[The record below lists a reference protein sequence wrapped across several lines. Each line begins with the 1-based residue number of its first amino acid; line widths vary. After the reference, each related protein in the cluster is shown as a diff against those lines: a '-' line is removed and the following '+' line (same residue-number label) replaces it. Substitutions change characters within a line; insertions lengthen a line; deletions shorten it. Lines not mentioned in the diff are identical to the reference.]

1 MAFFIFFV
9 LFVFPFLQAGPL
21 DNWAS
26 FLAWAIFI
34 IIPLIVTV
42 LLCITTAHE
51 DDNDSKKNLWL
62 RILVHLS
69 SITTVPAGRDSSGIS
84 SRLQI

>member
-1 MAFFIFFV
+1 MAFFISFV

-34 IIPLIVTV
+34 IIPLIVSV
-42 LLCITTAHE
+42 LLCITTARE
-51 DDNDSKKNLWL
+51 DDNDSKKN
-62 RILVHLS
+62 
-69 SITTVPAGRDSSGIS
+69 
-84 SRLQI
+84 

>member
-34 IIPLIVTV
+34 IPLIVTV
-42 LLCITTAHE
+42 LLCITVTHE
-51 DDNDSKKNLWL
+51 NDNDSKKN
-62 RILVHLS
+62 
-69 SITTVPAGRDSSGIS
+69 
-84 SRLQI
+84 

>member
-1 MAFFIFFV
+1 MSGAVLFIYPTLPKKGGVPMAFFIFFV

-51 DDNDSKKNLWL
+51 NDNDNKKN
-62 RILVHLS
+62 
-69 SITTVPAGRDSSGIS
+69 
-84 SRLQI
+84 

>member
-34 IIPLIVTV
+34 VIPLIVAV
-42 LLCITTAHE
+42 LLCISSTHE
-51 DDNDSKKNLWL
+51 NDNDSKKN
-62 RILVHLS
+62 
-69 SITTVPAGRDSSGIS
+69 
-84 SRLQI
+84 

>member
-34 IIPLIVTV
+34 VIPLIVLV
-42 LLCITTAHE
+42 QQLLQHSSAAVTQRYIGIQQQELEKAIE
-51 DDNDSKKNLWL
+51 G
-62 RILVHLS
+62 HLMLE
-69 SITTVPAGRDSSGIS
+69 V
-84 SRLQI
+84 

>member
-34 IIPLIVTV
+34 IIPLIVGV
-42 LLCITTAHE
+42 LLCITVTRE
-51 DDNDSKKNLWL
+51 DNNDSKKN
-62 RILVHLS
+62 
-69 SITTVPAGRDSSGIS
+69 
-84 SRLQI
+84 

>member
-21 DNWAS
+21 DNWVS

-34 IIPLIVTV
+34 VIPLIVGV
-42 LLCITTAHE
+42 LLCITVTHE
-51 DDNDSKKNLWL
+51 DNNDSKQN
-62 RILVHLS
+62 
-69 SITTVPAGRDSSGIS
+69 
-84 SRLQI
+84 

>member
-21 DNWAS
+21 DNWVS

-42 LLCITTAHE
+42 LVFITTMHE
-51 DDNDSKKNLWL
+51 NDDSKKN
-62 RILVHLS
+62 
-69 SITTVPAGRDSSGIS
+69 
-84 SRLQI
+84 

>member
-34 IIPLIVTV
+34 IIPLHCSALHLIYAQKRQRQQEKLNLNFQVKGGV
-42 LLCITTAHE
+42 S
-51 DDNDSKKNLWL
+51 DD
-62 RILVHLS
+62 R
-69 SITTVPAGRDSSGIS
+69 
-84 SRLQI
+84 

>member
-1 MAFFIFFV
+1 MAFFTLFL

-34 IIPLIVTV
+34 IPLIVCV
-42 LLCITTAHE
+42 LLCITSTHE
-51 DDNDSKKNLWL
+51 DNNDSKKN
-62 RILVHLS
+62 
-69 SITTVPAGRDSSGIS
+69 
-84 SRLQI
+84 

>member
-34 IIPLIVTV
+34 IIPLSVTV
-42 LLCITTAHE
+42 LLCVSSKRE
-51 DDNDSKKNLWL
+51 DDKDCKKN
-62 RILVHLS
+62 
-69 SITTVPAGRDSSGIS
+69 
-84 SRLQI
+84 

>member
-42 LLCITTAHE
+42 LLCISSTHE
-51 DDNDSKKNLWL
+51 NDIES
-62 RILVHLS
+62 
-69 SITTVPAGRDSSGIS
+69 
-84 SRLQI
+84 

>member
-9 LFVFPFLQAGPL
+9 LFVFPFLQAAPL

-34 IIPLIVTV
+34 IIPLIVTA
-42 LLCITTAHE
+42 LLCITVTHE
-51 DDNDSKKNLWL
+51 NDNDSKKN
-62 RILVHLS
+62 
-69 SITTVPAGRDSSGIS
+69 
-84 SRLQI
+84 

>member
-21 DNWAS
+21 DNWVS

-34 IIPLIVTV
+34 NIPLIVTV
-42 LLCITTAHE
+42 LVCITTMHE
-51 DDNDSKKNLWL
+51 NDNDSKKKN
-62 RILVHLS
+62 
-69 SITTVPAGRDSSGIS
+69 
-84 SRLQI
+84 

>member
-9 LFVFPFLQAGPL
+9 LFMFPFLQAGPL

-51 DDNDSKKNLWL
+51 DDNNSKKN
-62 RILVHLS
+62 
-69 SITTVPAGRDSSGIS
+69 
-84 SRLQI
+84 